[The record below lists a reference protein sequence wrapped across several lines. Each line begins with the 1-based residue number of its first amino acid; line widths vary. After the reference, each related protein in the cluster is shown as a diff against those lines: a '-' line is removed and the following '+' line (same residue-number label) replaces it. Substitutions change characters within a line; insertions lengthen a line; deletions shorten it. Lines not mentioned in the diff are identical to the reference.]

1 MENSSTLAEKL
12 AEKVERLVNA
22 HQALM
27 EENLALQQAVAELRA
42 ERDEYIRRVADAR
55 QAEDN
60 RLQEPGLI
68 SESNLK
74 AEAIKQKLDVLIE
87 ETELCIRELK
97 GYV

>member
-42 ERDEYIRRVADAR
+42 ERDEYIRRIASAG
-55 QAEDN
+55 QAETN
-60 RLQEPGLI
+60 RQQEPDLI
-68 SESNLK
+68 SESSLK

-87 ETELCIRELK
+87 ETEMCIRELK

>member
-42 ERDEYIRRVADAR
+42 ERDEYIRRAADAW
-55 QAEDN
+55 QAENN
-60 RLQEPGLI
+60 RLQGPDLI

>member
-12 AEKVERLVNA
+12 AEKVERLVHA

-42 ERDEYIRRVADAR
+42 ERDEYIRRIAAAG
-55 QAEDN
+55 QAEEN
-60 RLQEPGLI
+60 RQTEPDII
-68 SESNLK
+68 SASNLK
-74 AEAIKQKLDVLIE
+74 AEAIKQKLDVLID
-87 ETELCIRELK
+87 ETQMCIRELK